1 MIDSPINAPAI
12 ERRKGADSSRWT
24 EGLRVERRLEVG
36 VWRDFVA
43 RHPQGNVFHTP
54 EMFEAF
60 SRVPGYRPSLWAA
73 VDDHSGDVLALLTP
87 VQIALSNGPMS
98 RLTSRDIAYGSLLY
112 RQDGRGQKALRHLLD
127 AYKRA
132 ASRHSLFTEL
142 RNLSSLSAIQPLL
155 GNSGF
160 IYEDH
165 LDFLV
170 DLSQPEDVLWQRMSK
185 SARKH
190 IRRAQKHEDLAVV
203 EAGTSKQLSEIYSL
217 LRMTYDHARIPLADF
232 SLFQALFEVLRPR
245 QMAQFFVVY
254 YRDMPIA
261 GSVELLFNRTM
272 YGFYGGADR
281 QFANLNPTELL
292 QWRLFQW
299 GQEHGYSVYDFG
311 GAGKPDEEYGVRD
324 FKAKFGGDLVNYG
337 RNVCVHAPRLLEVSK
352 RGYAVYRRLMAAL
365 VNTRSLMRQ
374 TQPRLNA

>member
-1 MIDSPINAPAI
+1 MIDSTANAAAI
-12 ERRKGADSSRWT
+12 ERRIGVDSYRWAD
-24 EGLRVERRLEVG
+24 GLRVERRLDVDA
-36 VWRDFVA
+36 WRDFVA

-98 RLTSRDIAYGSLLY
+98 RLTSRDIAYGSLLTGRRTGRKLCPSY
-112 RQDGRGQKALRHLLD
+112 RM
-127 AYKRA
+127 RA
-132 ASRHSLFTEL
+132 CDVACFEL

-245 QMAQFFVVY
+245 LAQFFVVL
-254 YRDMPIA
+254 RHPIA